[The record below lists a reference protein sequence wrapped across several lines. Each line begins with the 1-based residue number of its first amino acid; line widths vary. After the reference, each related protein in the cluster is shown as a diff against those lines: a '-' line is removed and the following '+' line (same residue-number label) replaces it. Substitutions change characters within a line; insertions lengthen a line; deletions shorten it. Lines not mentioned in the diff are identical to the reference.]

1 MRRCVARVGNEV
13 PRMTFLFFLF
23 SSARLFL
30 LASRSFRQST
40 LASKFRATDPGLRI
54 PLPTRAAPPSHR
66 RRTWRTIQP
75 VLLSDRWK
83 FLKTRDMH
91 SPMHLIFLLHSSFS
105 SYSLPEN
112 SVQNIVP
119 FVPAEFLRFFLL
131 TPPCLGFWG
140 FLVTTLSLGGI
151 DRYNK
156 INFPFSLVHPSTHGP
171 KETEGS
177 KFSSTSVIIRPG
189 SNFRPVVGQAVSLFP
204 PRSNSGGTIS

>member
-66 RRTWRTIQP
+66 RRAWRTIQP

-83 FLKTRDMH
+83 FLKTRD
-91 SPMHLIFLLHSSFS
+91 ILLDA
-105 SYSLPEN
+105 SYLPPPLFFFFFFFAWKQRSEHCSLCSRGIP
-112 SVQNIVP
+112 SI
-119 FVPAEFLRFFLL
+119 
-131 TPPCLGFWG
+131 
-140 FLVTTLSLGGI
+140 LSLNPSMPGI
-151 DRYNK
+151 LGISGNNPFPWRDR
-156 INFPFSLVHPSTHGP
+156 PL
-171 KETEGS
+171 
-177 KFSSTSVIIRPG
+177 
-189 SNFRPVVGQAVSLFP
+189 
-204 PRSNSGGTIS
+204 

>member
-1 MRRCVARVGNEV
+1 
-13 PRMTFLFFLF
+13 MTFLFFLF

-54 PLPTRAAPPSHR
+54 PLPHPRCSPIASASSLTNDPISSSFRPLKIFENSRHSPRCILSSSS
-66 RRTWRTIQP
+66 T
-75 VLLSDRWK
+75 LL
-83 FLKTRDMH
+83 FLFLLCLKTAFRTLFPLFPGH
-91 SPMHLIFLLHSSFS
+91 
-105 SYSLPEN
+105 
-112 SVQNIVP
+112 
-119 FVPAEFLRFFLL
+119 AEFLRFFLL

>member
-1 MRRCVARVGNEV
+1 MCRSSWQRSSTDDLPLLPLLLRPPFSSCEPLVPAIYARFKIPRHRPRPPHSPPHPRCSPIASASSLTNDPTSSSFRPLKIFENSRHS
-13 PRMTFLFFLF
+13 PRCILF
-23 SSARLFL
+23 SSSTLLFL
-30 LASRSFRQST
+30 LI
-40 LASKFRATDPGLRI
+40 LC
-54 PLPTRAAPPSHR
+54 
-66 RRTWRTIQP
+66 
-75 VLLSDRWK
+75 
-83 FLKTRDMH
+83 LKTAFRTLFPLFPGH
-91 SPMHLIFLLHSSFS
+91 
-105 SYSLPEN
+105 
-112 SVQNIVP
+112 
-119 FVPAEFLRFFLL
+119 AEFLRFFLL